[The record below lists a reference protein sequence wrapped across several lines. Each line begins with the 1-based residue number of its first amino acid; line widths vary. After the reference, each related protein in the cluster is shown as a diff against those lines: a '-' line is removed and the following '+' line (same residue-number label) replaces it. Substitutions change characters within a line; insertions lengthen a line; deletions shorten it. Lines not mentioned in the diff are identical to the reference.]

1 MAHKVV
7 LLADP
12 GIDGAFAITLALF
25 DPDIDVLGLAASA
38 GNVNAEQATRNV
50 QIVVE
55 QLDPPRLPRCGTAL
69 PIEYDSDGSRLHGP
83 GGLGGARFPCAQLHH
98 KLASDKLISDL
109 VRQFPKEVTVIAMA
123 PLTVLARAID
133 RDPELPLL
141 MQRLICLGGA
151 WHEPGNASPVA
162 EFHFFCDPPAARQV
176 LRCGAPILLVPLD
189 VMRKLVFSPSDLLQL
204 PNPESRACRFL
215 REIVSFG
222 IGATSNLYGVE
233 GFHLKDVLGVAAMA
247 LPGAISTRP
256 MFVDVETRG
265 ELTRGMSV
273 VDARSPA
280 PPPNVDLAVGV
291 DVQAVRDYMTR
302 ILRLTP

>member
-7 LLADP
+7 LLTDP

-25 DPDIDVLGLAASA
+25 DPDIDVLGLAAAA
-38 GNVNAEQATRNV
+38 GNVNAEQATRNA
-50 QIVVE
+50 QTVVE
-55 QLDPPRLPRCGTAL
+55 QLDPPRLPRFGTAL
-69 PIEYDSDGSRLHGP
+69 PVEYDLDGTKLHGP
-83 GGLGGARFPCAQLHH
+83 GGLGGVKFPCAQLHH
-98 KLASDKLISDL
+98 KLASDKLIGDL
-109 VRQFPKEVTVIAMA
+109 LRQYPKEVIVVAMA
-123 PLTVLARAID
+123 PLTVLARAFD

-141 MQRLICLGGA
+141 MQRLVCLGGA

-162 EFHFFCDPPAARQV
+162 EFHFYCDPPAARQV
-176 LRCGAPILLVPLD
+176 LRCGTPITLVPLD
-189 VMRKLVFSPSDLLQL
+189 VTRKLVFSPSDLLQL
-204 PNPESRACRFL
+204 PNPDSRACRFL
-215 REIVSFG
+215 REIVPFG

-233 GFHLKDVLGVAAMA
+233 GFHLKDVVGVAAVA
-247 LPGAISTRP
+247 LPAAISTRP
-256 MFVDVETRG
+256 MAVDVETRG

-273 VDARSPA
+273 VDARPSA